1 MRLHREN
8 IINKIRIVAAALLAA
23 STFAAQAQSD
33 DAAPTHGHF
42 SIQFGN
48 ADDHSQGNP
57 AMQATLGYDFDKTW
71 SVEAIG
77 MLNLAFMRSGFI
89 RQGEHLFN
97 EAEGVRA
104 LATLPLGDRFNLV
117 AGLGLVHFSEDVG
130 TAEGNVTRT
139 KDTPMV
145 SLAAMYRL
153 GRRWSLGVEVSS
165 FTSAHTVNE
174 GLKAEFHF

>member
-1 MRLHREN
+1 M
-8 IINKIRIVAAALLAA
+8 LLAA

-33 DAAPTHGHF
+33 DAAPPHGHF

-48 ADDHSQGNP
+48 ANDHSQGNP
-57 AMQATLGYDFDKTW
+57 VMQATLGYDFDKTW

-77 MLNLAFMRSGFI
+77 MLNLAFIRSGYL
-89 RQGEHLFN
+89 RNGDHEFN

-104 LATLPLGDRFNLV
+104 LATLPLSDRFSLV
-117 AGLGLVHFSEDVG
+117 AGLGLVHFSEGVG
-130 TAEGNVTRT
+130 TDEQNITHT